1 MVFRYT
7 FGKDKQNE
15 YGEIVKK
22 NIFSH
27 NRYMLFSNS
36 KPIYYNGRMIKKG
49 HISIISTCL
58 KYIKCILKFII
69 SSFIAALF
77 SQTSLIR
84 DIIKYL
90 M

>member
-1 MVFRYT
+1 MLFRYT
-7 FGKDKQNE
+7 FGKDKRNE

-27 NRYMLFSNS
+27 IRFKLFTDSN
-36 KPIYYNGRMIKKG
+36 PIYSNGRMIHKG
-49 HISIISTCL
+49 HISILSNCL
-58 KYIKCILKFII
+58 KYIKCILKII
-69 SSFIAALF
+69 INSFIAALF

-84 DIIKYL
+84 DIIKYI